1 MEINVVKA
9 ELLPSGTAS
18 LWPHS
23 ARSAQALYKSVEA
36 AGVGGTTAPPRV
48 GVCGVP
54 HSSSPQPGGMQV
66 TLAPEI
72 RLLIVLQAGGLD
84 WHLQEAATSHYTIP

>member
-1 MEINVVKA
+1 M
-9 ELLPSGTAS
+9 LHG
-18 LWPHS
+18 
-23 ARSAQALYKSVEA
+23 
-36 AGVGGTTAPPRV
+36 
-48 GVCGVP
+48 
-54 HSSSPQPGGMQV
+54 SSPQPGGMQV

>member
-18 LWPHS
+18 LWPHG

-36 AGVGGTTAPPRV
+36 AGLGGTTAPPGWGSV
-48 GVCGVP
+48 GCPMAAVPNPVVC
-54 HSSSPQPGGMQV
+54 
-66 TLAPEI
+66 
-72 RLLIVLQAGGLD
+72 R
-84 WHLQEAATSHYTIP
+84 